1 MAGWR
6 FHINGAQSRL
16 AWLSNN
22 QPLSRFLIEQDM
34 DGVIIGIVPNRDENE
49 FMSSIHEVL
58 LGVDN
63 DYRLATIDTG
73 LTVTEW

>member
-16 AWLSNN
+16 AWLSN
-22 QPLSRFLIEQDM
+22 QPLSRFLIEQD
-34 DGVIIGIVPNRDENE
+34 ISIVPNRDENE

-63 DYRLATIDTG
+63 DYRLVMIDIG

>member
-16 AWLSNN
+16 AWFNN
-22 QPLSRFLIEQDM
+22 QPLSRFLIEQDINK
-34 DGVIIGIVPNRDENE
+34 VIIGIVPNRDENE

-63 DYRLATIDTG
+63 DYRLVMIDIG
-73 LTVTEW
+73 LTETEW